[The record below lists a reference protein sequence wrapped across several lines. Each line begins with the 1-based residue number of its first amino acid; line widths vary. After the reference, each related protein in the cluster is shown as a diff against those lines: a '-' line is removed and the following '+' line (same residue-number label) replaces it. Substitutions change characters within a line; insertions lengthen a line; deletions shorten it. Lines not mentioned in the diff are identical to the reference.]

1 MSKFLL
7 YTFIFFVATS
17 CISIQE
23 APNVVELSQ
32 AHNRIAILPIQATIE
47 RKIWM
52 NQEKYTELNRNKSEQ
67 TQQRLYRQ
75 LEFYSRSGSVHAEI
89 MSPDEVNAMLHGAGY
104 PNSALNN
111 NALCSLLQVD
121 ALLYGNIQVLEP
133 MNEATAMMFNSAN
146 PSFNAIT
153 NIVQL
158 NLMLYDAKSGRQIWS
173 SEEVNRGQMGSIKE
187 NMQRQVCRRAIRN
200 LHHTL
205 KKRRY
210 KKVYSQF
217 WSVQSAAAKYESK

>member
-133 MNEATAMMFNSAN
+133 MNEATAMMLNSAN

-158 NLMLYDAKSGRQIWS
+158 NLMLYDVHEIFPSEVCDIFGTKTCRSCIW
-173 SEEVNRGQMGSIKE
+173 
-187 NMQRQVCRRAIRN
+187 RRSCIGI
-200 LHHTL
+200 
-205 KKRRY
+205 
-210 KKVYSQF
+210 
-217 WSVQSAAAKYESK
+217 SVRV

>member
-1 MSKFLL
+1 MYKFLL
-7 YTFIFFVATS
+7 FIFILFVATG

-52 NQEKYTELNRNKSEQ
+52 NQEKYTELNRIKSEQ
-67 TQQRLYRQ
+67 TQQRLYHQ

-121 ALLYGNIQVLEP
+121 ALVYGNIQVLEP
-133 MNEATAMMFNSAN
+133 MNEATAMMLNSAN
-146 PSFNAIT
+146 PNFNAIT

-158 NLMLYDAKSGRQIWS
+158 NLMVYDAKSGRQIWS
-173 SEEVNRGQMGSIKE
+173 SEEGSIKE

-200 LHHTL
+200 LPHTL

-210 KKVYSQF
+210 KKAYSQF
-217 WSVQSAAAKYESK
+217 

>member
-89 MSPDEVNAMLHGAGY
+89 MSPDEVNAMLHGAG
-104 PNSALNN
+104 
-111 NALCSLLQVD
+111 D
-121 ALLYGNIQVLEP
+121 R
-133 MNEATAMMFNSAN
+133 
-146 PSFNAIT
+146 
-153 NIVQL
+153 
-158 NLMLYDAKSGRQIWS
+158 KS
-173 SEEVNRGQMGSIKE
+173 V
-187 NMQRQVCRRAIRN
+187 V
-200 LHHTL
+200 
-205 KKRRY
+205 
-210 KKVYSQF
+210 
-217 WSVQSAAAKYESK
+217 